1 MKEERFFYQPD
12 IEVGELTK
20 EDTQHAVRVLRMKE
34 GDEMWLMDGRGVFYR
49 AEITIASNHKC
60 AFRTVE
66 TLPQEKT
73 WLSHLHIAM
82 APTKLNDRTEWMVEK
97 ATEVGVDEFSFLDC
111 QFSERRN
118 LKTERL
124 DKIVISAMKQS
135 RKAWKPIVNEMLS
148 FDSFIK
154 QERSGQ
160 KFICHCYESDDV
172 KCKILNVKGE
182 SSNCQIEKPLLFD
195 ELNRGEDATVL
206 IGPEGDFSI
215 EEVRLAESLGWK
227 SVSLGKSRL
236 RTETAAL
243 MAVTMMQLKNQIL

>member
-1 MKEERFFYQPD
+1 MKEERYFYQPD

-34 GDEMWLMDGRGVFYR
+34 GDELWLMDGRGVFYR
-49 AEITIASNHKC
+49 AEISAASNHKC
-60 AFRTVE
+60 AYHILE
-66 TLPQEKT
+66 TLPQERT
-73 WLSHLHIAM
+73 WLGHLHIAM
-82 APTKLNDRTEWMVEK
+82 APTKLNDRTEWMAEK

-118 LKTERL
+118 LKTERI
-124 DKIVISAMKQS
+124 DKIVVSAMKQS
-135 RKAWKPIVNEMLS
+135 HKAWKPVVNDMLS
-148 FDSFIK
+148 FSQFVK
-154 QERSGQ
+154 EERKGQ
-160 KFICHCYESDDV
+160 KYICHCYE
-172 KCKILNVKGE
+172 GE
-182 SSNCQIEKPLLFD
+182 RPNLFD
-195 ELNRGEDATVL
+195 VLKREEDATVM

-243 MAVTMMQLKNQIL
+243 MAVTMMQLKNQIQ